1 MQTQSDTSIIE
12 FVKKVLVHT
21 FSHSRRKQEIN
32 EDPDKL
38 NFACPYC
45 GDSDTDLSKKRGN
58 IYYRTNS
65 FKCFNDGCL
74 KWVPLS
80 KFISHF
86 SRELSIPIPTLSAST
101 FEDRKPKVRKGF
113 LIEFLMNPKVKKS
126 LISFKDLSDRFFLK
140 PCKDADPGS
149 PIYEYIKSRH
159 LENLPS
165 FEQSCYYDSREDKI
179 YIFNLD
185 IRSGL
190 VLGVSIRRIDP
201 NYPGPKYDIKNY
213 SQFIK
218 NGLISK
224 IDQDILTQIDTVNN
238 FFNILN
244 INFNKPIIVLEGQ
257 INAMFLNNAIATTG
271 VTKSKS
277 VLGSLISKKNA
288 LILFDNDK
296 AGKEETYKL
305 LKQGYKVFMWSKL
318 IMNLR
323 LKYPDQR
330 RKINEIND
338 INDLYKFLIRVGG
351 GLDYDDFNN
360 YVMEYFSNS
369 IYDLIWA

>member
-1 MQTQSDTSIIE
+1 MSDISILD
-12 FVKKVLVHT
+12 FVKKVLSNK
-21 FSHSRRKQEIN
+21 FKDNSRKQNVN
-32 EDPDKL
+32 EDQDKI

-45 GDSDTDLSKKRGN
+45 GDSHTDSSKKRGN
-58 IYYRTNS
+58 IYYKTNS

-74 KWVPLS
+74 KWVPL
-80 KFISHF
+80 KQFISDF
-86 SRELSIPIPTLSAST
+86 SKEYSLPIPTLNESLTKS
-101 FEDRKPKVRKGF
+101 RKPAVRKGF

-126 LISFKDLSDRFFLK
+126 LINFKDLSSRFFLK
-140 PCKDADPGS
+140 PCKDAPEGS
-149 PIYEYIKSRH
+149 PIRDYIKNRY
-159 LENLPS
+159 LEFLPS
-165 FEQSCYYDSREDKI
+165 FEQTCYYDSREDKI

-185 IRSGL
+185 LRSGL

-201 NYPGPKYDIKNY
+201 SYIGPKYDIKNY

-218 NGLISK
+218 NKLIGP
-224 IDQDILTQIDTVNN
+224 IDESILTQIDTVNN

-244 INFNKPIIVLEGQ
+244 INFNEPIFVLEGQ

-277 VLGSLISKKNA
+277 VLGSLISKRNS

-296 AGKEETYKL
+296 AGKSETYKL
-305 LKQGYKVFMWSKL
+305 LKEGYKVFLWSKL
-318 IMNLR
+318 ILDLR

-330 RKINEIND
+330 KNINK
-338 INDLYKFLIRVGG
+338 INDLNDLFKFLVSVG
-351 GLDYDDFNN
+351 DVPTFESFNL
-360 YVMEYFSNS
+360 MILSYFSNS